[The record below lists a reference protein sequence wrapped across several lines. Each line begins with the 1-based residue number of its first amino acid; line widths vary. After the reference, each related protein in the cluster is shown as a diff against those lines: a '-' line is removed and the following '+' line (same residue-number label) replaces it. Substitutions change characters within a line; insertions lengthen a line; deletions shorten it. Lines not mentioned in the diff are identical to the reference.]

1 MIPVHLPAPRDG
13 AWLGVMIEP
22 HAVAGAAMIAV
33 TIRPRAG
40 QPIERKW
47 FTYDA
52 AALAWALDQADSR
65 HLPLFDLR
73 DNEAE

>member
-1 MIPVHLPAPRDG
+1 MIPVNLPAPRDG
-13 AWLGVMIEP
+13 AWLGVMIER
-22 HAVAGAAMIAV
+22 HDVATFSMLSV
-33 TIRPRAG
+33 TIRSRAG
-40 QPIERKW
+40 QPIERRW

>member
-1 MIPVHLPAPRDG
+1 MIALDLPAPRDG
-13 AWLGVMIEP
+13 AWLGVMIERHDIASAP
-22 HAVAGAAMIAV
+22 MIAV

-47 FTYDA
+47 FSYDE
-52 AALAWALDQADSR
+52 AALTWALDQADSR